1 MPFEF
6 SVSAT
11 NRAPRE
17 GETNGVNY
25 HFLTDDEFKSR
36 IAEGDFVEFEEVYPG
51 RFYGTLKSEIERRL
65 ASGINIVL
73 DLDVKGGVNV
83 KKMYSDSSLS
93 IFIQP
98 PSIEALRDRLVNRG
112 TETPASLA
120 DRIGRAEYELSFA
133 PQFDVT
139 IVNDDLTTAINE
151 AEARILSFINA

>member
-1 MPFEF
+1 
-6 SVSAT
+6 
-11 NRAPRE
+11 
-17 GETNGVNY
+17 
-25 HFLTDDEFKSR
+25 
-36 IAEGDFVEFEEVYPG
+36 
-51 RFYGTLKSEIERRL
+51 
-65 ASGINIVL
+65 
-73 DLDVKGGVNV
+73 VNV